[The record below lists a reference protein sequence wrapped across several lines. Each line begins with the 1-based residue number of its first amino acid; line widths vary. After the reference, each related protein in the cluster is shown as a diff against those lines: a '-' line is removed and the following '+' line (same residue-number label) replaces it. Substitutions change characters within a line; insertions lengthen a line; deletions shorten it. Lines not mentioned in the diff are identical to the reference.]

1 MKLTDLLNDPEL
13 SDWIHNAARSLKDRD
28 PCDAIQ
34 DVKALYDALELETI
48 GNNFQF
54 VKSNQGI
61 IKSRGLARL
70 AFENQPNTKL

>member
-1 MKLTDLLNDPEL
+1 MKLNDLLNDPEL

-48 GNNFQF
+48 GDNFQF
-54 VKSNQGI
+54 THK
-61 IKSRGLARL
+61 
-70 AFENQPNTKL
+70 PNRKL